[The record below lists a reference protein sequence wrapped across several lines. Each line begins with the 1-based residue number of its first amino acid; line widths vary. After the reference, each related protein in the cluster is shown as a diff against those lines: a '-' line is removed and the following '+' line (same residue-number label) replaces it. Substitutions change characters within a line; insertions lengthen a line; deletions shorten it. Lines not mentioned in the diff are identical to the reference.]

1 MAWTTPKTNW
11 ATGELVTAEDM
22 NAVGENLAY
31 LKSSRI
37 AVGTTTAVVST
48 SATEFGDVDSTNLNL
63 TLTTTGGDVLV
74 RFHGLIRRANSD
86 NDAQAYFDVVVDGN
100 RQGGDEEII
109 QSVAGDKVRSV
120 SIVHI
125 IQNLSPGSH
134 AFKLQWRRTARRTW
148 QAVALEANAQLWV
161 CEI

>member
-22 NAVGENLAY
+22 NAVGENLAF

-37 AVGTTTAVVST
+37 AVGTTTAVLST
-48 SATEFGDVDSTNLNL
+48 NATEFADVDSTNLNL

-74 RFHGLIRRANSD
+74 RFHGLILRANAD
-86 NDAQAYFDVVVDGN
+86 GDVRAYFDVDVDGE
-100 RQGGDEEII
+100 RQGGDGEII
-109 QSVAGDKVRSV
+109 QSLAGSNRRSV

-134 AFKLQWRRTARRTW
+134 TFKLQWRRTARKSW
-148 QAVALEANAQLWV
+148 YAVALEANAQFWV
-161 CEI
+161 REI